1 MTYPRRFRDEVFKL
15 WHMGVQVE
23 EISRQYNN
31 RPRKETIWKWW
42 GRYNWDA
49 KKRLIQKKSNEKLT
63 ESLADM
69 DRRHAMTERAI
80 QHKGIKQMNEDEDE
94 SYKVTPRDIN
104 ESIKTERL
112 IRGAT
117 TEIVENQVKVYRW
130 KDADNVK

>member
-1 MTYPRRFRDEVFKL
+1 
-15 WHMGVQVE
+15 
-23 EISRQYNN
+23 
-31 RPRKETIWKWW
+31 
-42 GRYNWDA
+42 
-49 KKRLIQKKSNEKLT
+49 
-63 ESLADM
+63 
-69 DRRHAMTERAI
+69 
-80 QHKGIKQMNEDEDE
+80 MNEDEDE